1 MLAAA
6 LGPCKVRLGP
16 ESALTGSGP
25 FSFYVLF
32 RKCVVLV
39 IWEIK
44 NPGSCEAGFVE
55 CFCENFYEVLASI
68 VSVASIIPNENHPD
82 TRARLRRQSV
92 FVIG

>member
-32 RKCVVLV
+32 RKFVVSV

-44 NPGSCEAGFVE
+44 NPDSFEAGFVE
-55 CFCENFYEVLASI
+55 CFCENILRG
-68 VSVASIIPNENHPD
+68 PG
-82 TRARLRRQSV
+82 LRRKCGFDHTQ
-92 FVIG
+92 